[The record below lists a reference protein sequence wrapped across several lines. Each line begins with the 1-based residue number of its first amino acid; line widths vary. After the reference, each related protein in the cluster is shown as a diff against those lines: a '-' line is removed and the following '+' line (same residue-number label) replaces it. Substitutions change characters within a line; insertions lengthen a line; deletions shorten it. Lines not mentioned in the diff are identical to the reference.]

1 MYNNH
6 AILSHLQLSGVMITA
21 VTKLHNTTTY
31 VISQGE
37 CNNQM
42 S

>member
-1 MYNNH
+1 
-6 AILSHLQLSGVMITA
+6 MIPA

-37 CNNQM
+37 FNNQM
-42 S
+42 SWNNP